1 MKNMLKYSI
10 LVNVLIS
17 SLLAESPFSIF
28 QLLYDA
34 TNQYNESIPDT
45 KQFYAEYDFII
56 IGAGSGGSVMANR
69 LSEEN
74 DWTVLL
80 LEAGDEESFITD
92 VPLTPG
98 VTGITR
104 K

>member
-1 MKNMLKYSI
+1 MLKYSI
-10 LVNVLIS
+10 LVNLLIS
-17 SLLAESPFSIF
+17 SLLAETPFPMF

-34 TNQYNESIPDT
+34 TNQYNKSIPDT
-45 KQFYAEYDFII
+45 EQFNTEYDFIV

-74 DWTVLL
+74 NWTVLL
-80 LEAGDEESFITD
+80 LEAGDEESFISD

-104 K
+104 KY